1 MIRVM
6 PTMTMRLDSDDDDV
20 DDDVLLFDDDDDA
33 RAGSKGKPIGRG

>member
-20 DDDVLLFDDDDDA
+20 DDDVLLFDDDDDD

>member
-1 MIRVM
+1 M

-20 DDDVLLFDDDDDA
+20 DDDVLLFDDDDDD